1 MIAYKLVVEKENKFY
16 PLVNFGINGWM
27 GETNFP
33 PYELN
38 KTYEYKGEGE
48 KYLRKHPLS
57 GEVLNKKEQ
66 DGFHF
71 WADMGKIKLIEQ
83 WNEYFRRKNK
93 KERINAIL
101 RCNVDKIKWIGF
113 QNYER
118 PHKKIIASTFTPLEV
133 IRMEKI

>member
-48 KYLRKHPLS
+48 KYLRI
-57 GEVLNKKEQ
+57 NKETGRVMNLKEQ

-71 WADMGKIKLIEQ
+71 WLEPDKEDLIEQ
-83 WNEYFRRKNK
+83 WNEYFRK
-93 KERINAIL
+93 KKKREQINAML
-101 RCNVDKIKWIGF
+101 KCEVHKIRWFGF

-118 PHKKIIASTFTPLEV
+118 PHRKIIASTFTPLEV
-133 IRMEKI
+133 IRIK